1 MLPLAGILIT
11 TILQFWPHSV
21 DNVDRSAKEIRN
33 FNYEAVEVSK
43 ILEVTC
49 YNQSMGDVAVSA
61 RGL

>member
-43 ILEVTC
+43 ILDV
-49 YNQSMGDVAVSA
+49 SMLQLEYG
-61 RGL
+61 